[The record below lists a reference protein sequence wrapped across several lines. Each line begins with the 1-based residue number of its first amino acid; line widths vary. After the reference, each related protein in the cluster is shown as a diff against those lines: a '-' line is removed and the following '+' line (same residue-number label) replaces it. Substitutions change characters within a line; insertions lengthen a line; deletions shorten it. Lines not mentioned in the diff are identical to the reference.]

1 MPNEWNWPDE
11 MDALHAAPEH
21 HSCLFE
27 NEHVR
32 VIETV
37 VPPGHKT
44 GVHTHRYPGSQYIL
58 TWSHFIRRDHEGTV
72 QHDSREHEPV
82 AHESAHWI
90 AATPPHTVE
99 NIGDKDL
106 RVITVELKNA

>member
-1 MPNEWNWPDE
+1 VPNEWNWPDE
-11 MDALHAAPEH
+11 MDALQAAPEH
-21 HSCLFE
+21 HVCLFE

-58 TWSHFIRRDHEGTV
+58 TWSHFIRRDHAGAV
-72 QHDSREHEPV
+72 QHDSREHETVP
-82 AHESAHWI
+82 HESAHWI

-106 RVITVELKNA
+106 RVITVELKNT